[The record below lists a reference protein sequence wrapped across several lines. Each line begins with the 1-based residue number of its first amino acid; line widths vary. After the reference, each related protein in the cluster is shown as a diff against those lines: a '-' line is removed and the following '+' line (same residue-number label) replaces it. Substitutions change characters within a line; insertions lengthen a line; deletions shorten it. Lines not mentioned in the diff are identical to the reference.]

1 MAIINGD
8 NFANILFGTNL
19 ADTISGLG
27 GDDVIV
33 ALDGDDILN
42 GGLGADVMIGG
53 LGNDLYIV
61 DNAGDRVAENKNEG
75 IDRVESSISFSLSAD
90 GRFDVE
96 NLTLTGTAIVG
107 IGNALN
113 NIIIGNASNNT
124 LSGLAGNDSL
134 FGLGGNDNLFGGDG
148 NDFLNG
154 GVGGDK
160 MNGGAGNDTY
170 VFDNVGDEL
179 TELAGGGI
187 DTVQSSISLSLSDPD
202 RLQVE
207 NLTLTGAAI
216 VGIGNALNNVIV
228 GNALNN
234 TLSGLAGNDSLFGL
248 GGNDVL
254 NGGIGA
260 DKMNGGAGND
270 TYVFDNVGDELTE
283 LAGGGTD
290 TVQSSISLSLSD
302 PDRLQVENLT
312 LTGGAT
318 VGIGN
323 ALNNVINGN
332 ALNNTLSGL
341 AGNDSLSGLG
351 GNDSLFGGDGND
363 FLNGGVG
370 ADTMNGGAGN
380 DTYVFD
386 NVGDELTE
394 LAGGGID
401 TVQSSISLSLSDPDR
416 LQVENL
422 TLTGGATIGIGNALS
437 NVIVGNA
444 LNNTLSGLAGSD
456 RLFGQGGNDSL
467 FGGDGNDFLS
477 GGTGND
483 SISTGAGFDTVRFDT
498 PLGAGNIDNV
508 TDFLPATDTIQLENA
523 IFTALAVGVLPA
535 AAFRIGAF
543 ALDATDR
550 IIYNSVNGALSY
562 DPDGVFGVA
571 QTQFATLPTGLAM
584 TNVDFVVT

>member
-1 MAIINGD
+1 MAIVNGD
-8 NFANILFGTNL
+8 NLANVLFGTNL

-27 GDDVIV
+27 GDDIIV
-33 ALDGDDILN
+33 ALDGNDTLD
-42 GGLGADVMIGG
+42 GGLGADTMIGG
-53 LGNDLYIV
+53 IGNDVYIV
-61 DNAGDRVAENKNEG
+61 DNVGDRIAENKNEG
-75 IDRVESSISFSLSAD
+75 IDRVESSISFSLNAA

-96 NLTLTGTAIVG
+96 NLTLTGAAIVGVGNALNNVIVGNALNNTLSGLAGNDSLFGLGGNDNLFGGDGNDVLNGGIGADKMTGGAGNDTYVFDNVGDELTELAGGGTDTVQSSISLSLSDPDRLQVENLTLTGAATVG

-113 NIIIGNASNNT
+113 NVIVGNALNNT

-154 GVGGDK
+154 GVG
-160 MNGGAGNDTY
+160 ADT
-170 VFDNVGDEL
+170 
-179 TELAGGGI
+179 
-187 DTVQSSISLSLSDPD
+187 
-202 RLQVE
+202 
-207 NLTLTGAAI
+207 
-216 VGIGNALNNVIV
+216 
-228 GNALNN
+228 
-234 TLSGLAGNDSLFGL
+234 
-248 GGNDVL
+248 
-254 NGGIGA
+254 
-260 DKMNGGAGND
+260 MNGGAGND

-312 LTGGAT
+312 LTGAAT

-323 ALNNVINGN
+323 ALN
-332 ALNNTLSGL
+332 
-341 AGNDSLSGLG
+341 
-351 GNDSLFGGDGND
+351 
-363 FLNGGVG
+363 
-370 ADTMNGGAGN
+370 
-380 DTYVFD
+380 
-386 NVGDELTE
+386 
-394 LAGGGID
+394 
-401 TVQSSISLSLSDPDR
+401 
-416 LQVENL
+416 
-422 TLTGGATIGIGNALS
+422 

-483 SISTGAGFDTVRFDT
+483 TISTGAGFDTVRFDT
-498 PLGAGNIDNV
+498 PLGAGNVDTV

-523 IFTALAVGVLPA
+523 IFTVLAVGVLPA
-535 AAFRIGAF
+535 AAFRIAAF

-550 IIYNSVNGALSY
+550 IIYNSANGALSY

-571 QTQFATLPTGLAM
+571 QTQFATLPVGLAM